1 MDLGAQAAQLGIEVD
16 YVDSRGRRQIVPPAV
31 LQQLIEAL
39 GPGAVQAGT
48 AVREVAPR
56 SVRPAF
62 QGPAGRWWALG
73 VQLYGIR
80 SQRNWGHGDFSDL
93 LALIELAGR
102 MGAGGIGV
110 NPLHALFD
118 DRPGE
123 PSPYSP
129 NSRLFLN
136 PLYVD
141 VEANADFDAAD
152 AAGLAAD
159 IERCR
164 RGELVDYPAV
174 AAAKQRCLRA
184 AYRRFRQASQPAR
197 RALFE
202 AFKKARN
209 PALARFASFEI
220 LRRRLAGPWWEWPA
234 RWRNPSAAALQALRH
249 EADEDIGYVEYVQ
262 WIADQQLMR
271 CRDRARELGLPIG
284 LYLDVAV
291 GVQAAGF
298 DAWSEPRAIMRSLAV
313 GAPPD
318 LLNTAGQNWR
328 IAGFSGVGLQGR
340 RFQPFRDMLRAS
352 MRYAGAI
359 RLDHVLGLKRLYLIP
374 DGMPAHQG
382 AYVRLP
388 FERMLKITADES
400 VKHRCIVIGE
410 DLGTV
415 PEHFREQLARW
426 GIWSYQ
432 VMLFERG
439 QEGAFRPPEHYSE
452 RALVTFS
459 THDLATFAGWASG
472 RDLAAK
478 LAIGIDPGETDDERD
493 AALAALRRATAQQ
506 DIEGDIEGSGFP
518 AVLAYLARTP
528 AKLLVVGLEDALG
541 MSDQFNIPGTTDE
554 HPNWRRK
561 YPVELESLTDAA
573 PLKAV
578 ARNAAEHGRAPR
590 MGAHLR

>member
-1 MDLGAQAAQLGIEVD
+1 MDLSAKAARLGIEVD
-16 YVDSRGRRQIVPPAV
+16 YVDARGRRQTVPPAV
-31 LQQLIEAL
+31 LQQLVETL
-39 GPGAVQAGT
+39 GPAAALAGAAG
-48 AVREVAPR
+48 REAAPR
-56 SVRPAF
+56 SVHPAF

-73 VQLYGIR
+73 VQLYAMR
-80 SQRNWGHGDFSDL
+80 SRHNWGHGDFSDL
-93 LALIELAGR
+93 LVLIELAGR
-102 MGAGGIGV
+102 IGAAGIGV

-136 PLYVD
+136 PLYID

-164 RGELVDYPAV
+164 RAELVDYPAV
-174 AAAKQRCLRA
+174 AAAKRRCLQA
-184 AYRRFRQASQPAR
+184 AYRRFRQAASPAR
-197 RALFE
+197 REGFE
-202 AFKKARN
+202 AFRQARN
-209 PALARFASFEI
+209 PALARFASFEV
-220 LRRRLAGPWWEWPA
+220 LRRRLPGAWWEWPA
-234 RWRNPSAAALQALRH
+234 KWRSPKAAALQALRH
-249 EADEDIGYVEYVQ
+249 EADGEIGYVEYVQ

-271 CRDRARELGLPIG
+271 CRERARELGLPVG

-291 GVQAAGF
+291 GVQAVGF

-318 LLNTAGQNWR
+318 LLNTAGQNWG
-328 IAGFSGVGLQGR
+328 IAGYSGIGLQGR
-340 RFQPFRDMLRAS
+340 RFRPFRDVLRAS

-374 DGMPAHQG
+374 DGMPAHHG

-388 FERMLKITADES
+388 FERMLNIAADES
-400 VKHRCIVIGE
+400 VEHRCIVIGE

-415 PEHFREQLARW
+415 PERFREQLARW

-439 QEGAFRPPEHYSE
+439 EGGAFRPPEDYSE
-452 RALVTFS
+452 RALVSFS
-459 THDLATFAGWASG
+459 THDLATFAGWVSR
-472 RDLAAK
+472 RDLVAK
-478 LAIGIDPGETDDERD
+478 RALGHDPGETDDERN
-493 AALAALRRATAQQ
+493 AAIAALRRAISGQGIGIT
-506 DIEGDIEGSGFP
+506 GFP
-518 AVLAYLARTP
+518 GVVAYLARAP
-528 AKLLVVGLEDALG
+528 AKLLVVALEDALG

-561 YPVELESLTDAA
+561 YPVELESMPDSETLRAIA
-573 PLKAV
+573 HS
-578 ARNAAEHGRAPR
+578 AAEQGRGPPI
-590 MGAHLR
+590 GAQLR